1 MGSKLLEY
9 EKKIIDKKK
18 KISYTFLSN
27 PIPQSYTIRWK
38 PYTEDENSYPFL
50 AQARYDVFQWDF
62 NDKKRK
68 LHRQKRKISST
79 TTPYTF
85 LSNPIPP
92 SYTIRWKPYTDD
104 VKSYPLLAQARYD
117 VPMGFQRPKKENFK
131 DFNDKKRKLHRQKRK
146 ISSPTNP
153 YTLLSIPIPQ
163 SYTSGW
169 NPYTDDA
176 KSYPLLAQARYFFK
190 SDLNDRKKKKFHQQK
205 RKISSPTNPYTLL
218 SIPMPQS
225 YTSGWKPYTNVA
237 TSYPLLAHSR
247 DNFET
252 PKIDNVPDLND
263 QRRKFQYQ
271 HPCPLPIA
279 GNQFFS
285 TIFGLTR
292 H

>member
-1 MGSKLLEY
+1 MGSKLQ
-9 EKKIIDKKK
+9 EKKNIIDKK
-18 KISYTFLSN
+18 
-27 PIPQSYTIRWK
+27 
-38 PYTEDENSYPFL
+38 ENFI
-50 AQARYDVFQWDF
+50 
-62 NDKKRK
+62 DKKGKFHHQQIHIPFCRS
-68 LHRQKRKISST
+68 LSRSHIPAVGIHIPTMQPHIPFSRRHDIFLNQTSTTEKRK
-79 TTPYTF
+79 F
-85 LSNPIPP
+85 
-92 SYTIRWKPYTDD
+92 
-104 VKSYPLLAQARYD
+104 
-117 VPMGFQRPKKENFK
+117 
-131 DFNDKKRKLHRQKRK
+131 HR
-146 ISSPTNP
+146 
-153 YTLLSIPIPQ
+153 
-163 SYTSGW
+163 
-169 NPYTDDA
+169 
-176 KSYPLLAQARYFFK
+176 
-190 SDLNDRKKKKFHQQK
+190 QK